1 MLHKQ
6 FNTYYISD
14 PMRITKKFAGSSC
27 IGKQVFSGG
36 DGGIDETKR
45 KDIQEELKALEK
57 SFMSKIDYQHK
68 VNYPIQVAP
77 YHHAG
82 AGAPPFLGMHPLERG
97 LGHGHPQHHH
107 PPHFAP
113 GQAHIQGYPPMFY
126 GLPPPHHPHHPHH
139 INHRIP
145 HGSTTSESAASD
157 SNSEAKFRM
166 LRPGAAMPVPLP
178 LHPGGM
184 YPYPPMVLDVREVAQ
199 DEDTVSYPR
208 ARIHNPHFLLRH
220 PSHHPSHHVPVLAQ
234 HPGNVGSLP
243 LPVADGQI
251 HPPLDN
257 NLVAPYRPRQAHSSA
272 DLFGRKFP
280 TTIEQM
286 NFLSSE
292 NLRKKLAAD
301 NTMPSNGFHSGGRMG
316 MGDAAKFCS
325 AAAHAYSEEIQCD
338 DLAKRKAES
347 GSSASSTLQ
356 PFKQPSKQAAKSG
369 SEVESEESV
378 SGPELEV
385 KQVDLEASDLLLNF
399 FNAAGT
405 TTTKKQK
412 KDGSVSGSSGSGSTS
427 NQGEQDGD
435 DSMSNFSD
443 AVDGDVSASVS
454 GRSSSLSSDRS
465 DNNSDIDYSSHDD
478 IEHEGKSVSYSPHP
492 AESERE
498 KKGKRSAAE
507 SYHLAEGA
515 DTVADKPF
523 AAKIPRLV

>member
-1 MLHKQ
+1 
-6 FNTYYISD
+6 
-14 PMRITKKFAGSSC
+14 MRITKKFAGSSC
-27 IGKQVFSGG
+27 IGKQVFNGG

-77 YHHAG
+77 YHAG

-97 LGHGHPQHHH
+97 LAHGHPQHY
-107 PPHFAP
+107 AP

-126 GLPPPHHPHHPHH
+126 GIPPPHHPHH

-145 HGSTTSESAASD
+145 HGSTTSESTTSD
-157 SNSEAKFRM
+157 SASEAKFRL
-166 LRPGAAMPVPLP
+166 LRPGAAMPLPLP
-178 LHPGGM
+178 LHPGGI
-184 YPYPPMVLDVREVAQ
+184 YPYPPMMLDVRDVVQA
-199 DEDTVSYPR
+199 EDAVPYPR
-208 ARIHNPHFLLRH
+208 ARMHNPHFLLRH
-220 PSHHPSHHVPVLAQ
+220 PSHHVQVLAQ
-234 HPGNVGSLP
+234 QPGAIGPLP

-338 DLAKRKAES
+338 DLAKRKVES
-347 GSSASSTLQ
+347 GSSTSSTSQ
-356 PFKQPSKQAAKSG
+356 PTKQAAKSG
-369 SEVESEESV
+369 SDSGSGESV

-412 KDGSVSGSSGSGSTS
+412 NDGSVSGSSGSGSTS

-478 IEHEGKSVSYSPHP
+478 IENESKSVSYSPHP
-492 AESERE
+492 AENERE
-498 KKGKRSAAE
+498 KKGKRSAEE
-507 SYHLAEGA
+507 SYHLAEAGE
-515 DTVADKPF
+515 TPADKSF